1 MKLNELKTVA
11 VIGAGVMGH
20 GIGQV
25 ALMAG
30 YHLNLCDIKEEFV
43 ERGITQIYA
52 SLDKLAAKG
61 KIDAGKVA
69 EIKESGITA
78 YTSIGEAVRNAQL
91 IVEAVP
97 ERMDIKQSTLEQ
109 ISAGCSADAVI
120 STNSSTMSITALA
133 EHVQHPENMVGIHY
147 FFPAVLMK
155 LVEVIRGDKTSDETT
170 EFARAYAEHVGKT
183 VVVAQKD
190 RPGFIANRI
199 VAPVVVYNGL
209 MVDKEGITPA
219 DIDLSMMKNG
229 QKMGPMELADFTG
242 VDVTSF
248 CQDYYHE
255 HLSPEYEPS
264 AAAKKLLAEQ
274 KLGKKT
280 GQGYYTWPAKG
291 RPEIDESLYTGK
303 YNPDIPNFIQANE
316 ACKLYEEGVCSLEEC
331 DTAMELG
338 YNMQGPI
345 DYIQRFEPAQITDAL
360 NAVADHFGKE
370 IFKPV
375 KTITSGAYK
384 RG

>member
-1 MKLNELKTVA
+1 M
-11 VIGAGVMGH
+11 
-20 GIGQV
+20 
-25 ALMAG
+25 
-30 YHLNLCDIKEEFV
+30 NL
-43 ERGITQIYA
+43 IYQ
-52 SLDKLAAKG
+52 SLDKFASKG
-61 KIDAGKVA
+61 KISEEAVA
-69 EIKESGITA
+69 KIKESGITT
-78 YTSIGEAVRNAQL
+78 YTSIAEAVKDAQF
-91 IVEAVP
+91 IVEAAP
-97 ERMDIKQSTLEQ
+97 KRMDIKNSTLAQ
-109 ISAGCSADAVI
+109 ISAACSPDAVI
-120 STNSSTMSITALA
+120 STNSSTMSITELSKAV
-133 EHVQHPENMVGIHY
+133 EKPERFVGVHY

-155 LVEVIRGDKTSDETT
+155 LVEVIRGDATSDETT
-170 EFARAYAEHVGKT
+170 AFAKAYAEHAGKT

-199 VAPVVVYNGL
+199 AAPVVVYNGR
-209 MVDKEGITPA
+209 MADRDGFTPA

-248 CQDYYHE
+248 CQDYYYE

-264 AAAKKLLAEQ
+264 NAAKKLLAEH

-280 GQGYYTWPAKG
+280 GQV
-291 RPEIDESLYTGK
+291 RLYTGK

-316 ACKLYEEGVCSLEEC
+316 ACKLLEEGVCSLEEC

-338 YNMQGPI
+338 YNMEGPI
-345 DYIQRFEPAQITDAL
+345 HYIQRFEPQQIADAL

-370 IFKPV
+370 IFRPV
-375 KTITSGAYK
+375 ATITTGAYK

>member
-1 MKLNELKTVA
+1 M
-11 VIGAGVMGH
+11 
-20 GIGQV
+20 
-25 ALMAG
+25 
-30 YHLNLCDIKEEFV
+30 NL
-43 ERGITQIYA
+43 IYQ
-52 SLDKLAAKG
+52 SLDKFASKG
-61 KIDAGKVA
+61 KLSEEAVA
-69 EIKESGITA
+69 KIKESGITT
-78 YTSIGEAVRNAQL
+78 YTSIAEAVKDAQF

-97 ERMDIKQSTLEQ
+97 ERMDIKNSTLTQ
-109 ISAGCSADAVI
+109 ISAACSPDAVI
-120 STNSSTMSITALA
+120 STNSSTMSITELSKAV
-133 EHVQHPENMVGIHY
+133 EKPERFVGVHY

-155 LVEVIRGDKTSDETT
+155 LVEVIRGDATSDETT
-170 EFARAYAEHVGKT
+170 AFAKAYAEHAGKT

-199 VAPVVVYNGL
+199 VAPVVVYNGR
-209 MVDKEGITPA
+209 MVDRDGFTPA
-219 DIDLSMMKNG
+219 DIDLSMMKTG

-264 AAAKKLLAEQ
+264 TRQRSFLQ
-274 KLGKKT
+274 ST
-280 GQGYYTWPAKG
+280 SYYTWPEKG
-291 RPEIDESLYTGK
+291 RPVIDESLYTGK

-316 ACKLYEEGVCSLEEC
+316 ACKLLEEG

-338 YNMQGPI
+338 YNMEGPI
-345 DYIQRFEPAQITDAL
+345 HYIQRFEPQQIADAL

-370 IFKPV
+370 IFRPV
-375 KTITSGAYK
+375 ATITTGAYK

>member
-1 MKLNELKTVA
+1 M
-11 VIGAGVMGH
+11 
-20 GIGQV
+20 
-25 ALMAG
+25 
-30 YHLNLCDIKEEFV
+30 NL
-43 ERGITQIYA
+43 IYQ
-52 SLDKLAAKG
+52 SLDKFASKG
-61 KIDAGKVA
+61 KISEEAVA
-69 EIKESGITA
+69 KIKESGITT
-78 YTSIGEAVRNAQL
+78 YTSIAEAVKDAQF

-97 ERMDIKQSTLEQ
+97 KRMDIKNSTLTQ
-109 ISAGCSADAVI
+109 ISAACSADAVI
-120 STNSSTMSITALA
+120 STNSSTMSITELSKAV
-133 EHVQHPENMVGIHY
+133 EKPERFVGVHY

-155 LVEVIRGDKTSDETT
+155 LVEVIRGDATSDETT
-170 EFARAYAEHVGKT
+170 AFAKAYAEHAGKT

-199 VAPVVVYNGL
+199 VAPVVVYNGR
-209 MVDKEGITPA
+209 MADRDGFTPA

-264 AAAKKLLAEQ
+264 TRQRSFLQ
-274 KLGKKT
+274 ST
-280 GQGYYTWPAKG
+280 SYYTWPEKG
-291 RPEIDESLYTGK
+291 RPVSDESLYTGK

-316 ACKLYEEGVCSLEEC
+316 ACKLLEEGVCSLEEC
-331 DTAMELG
+331 HTAMELG
-338 YNMQGPI
+338 YNMEGPI
-345 DYIQRFEPAQITDAL
+345 HYIQRFEPQQIADAL

-370 IFKPV
+370 IFRSAA
-375 KTITSGAYK
+375 TITTGAYK

>member
-1 MKLNELKTVA
+1 M
-11 VIGAGVMGH
+11 
-20 GIGQV
+20 
-25 ALMAG
+25 
-30 YHLNLCDIKEEFV
+30 NL
-43 ERGITQIYA
+43 IYQ
-52 SLDKLAAKG
+52 SLDKFASKG
-61 KIDAGKVA
+61 KISEEAVA
-69 EIKESGITA
+69 KIKESGITT
-78 YTSIGEAVRNAQL
+78 YTSIAEAVKDAQF

-97 ERMDIKQSTLEQ
+97 ERMDIKNSTLAQ
-109 ISAGCSADAVI
+109 ISAACSPDAVI
-120 STNSSTMSITALA
+120 STNSSTMSITELSKAV
-133 EHVQHPENMVGIHY
+133 EKPERFVGVHY

-155 LVEVIRGDKTSDETT
+155 LVEVIRGDATSDETT
-170 EFARAYAEHVGKT
+170 AFAKAYAEHAGKT

-199 VAPVVVYNGL
+199 VAPVVVYNGR
-209 MVDKEGITPA
+209 MVDRDGFTPA

-264 AAAKKLLAEQ
+264 NAAKKLLAEH

-280 GQGYYTWPAKG
+280 GQGYYTWPEKG
-291 RPEIDESLYTGK
+291 RPVIDESLYTGK

-316 ACKLYEEGVCSLEEC
+316 ACKLLEEGVCSLEEC
-331 DTAMELG
+331 DTAMGLG
-338 YNMQGPI
+338 YNMEGPI
-345 DYIQRFEPAQITDAL
+345 HYIQRFEPQQIADAL

-375 KTITSGAYK
+375 ATITTGAYK

>member
-1 MKLNELKTVA
+1 MTKRLLAALLATTLASPASAATLRDAIAGDMPQLMTLYRDLHANPELSMQEVRTP
-11 VIGAGVMGH
+11 G
-20 GIGQV
+20 
-25 ALMAG
+25 
-30 YHLNLCDIKEEFV
+30 
-43 ERGITQIYA
+43 
-52 SLDKLAAKG
+52 KLA
-61 KIDAGKVA
+61 
-69 EIKESGITA
+69 
-78 YTSIGEAVRNAQL
+78 
-91 IVEAVP
+91 P
-97 ERMDIKQSTLEQ
+97 EMRKL
-109 ISAGCSADAVI
+109 GF
-120 STNSSTMSITALA
+120 
-133 EHVQHPENMVGIHY
+133 HV
-147 FFPAVLMK
+147 
-155 LVEVIRGDKTSDETT
+155 T
-170 EFARAYAEHVGKT
+170 EHVGKT

-209 MVDKEGITPA
+209 MVDRDGFTPA

-264 AAAKKLLAEQ
+264 NAAKKLLAEH

-280 GQGYYTWPAKG
+280 GQGYYTWPEKG
-291 RPEIDESLYTGK
+291 RPVIDESLYTGK

-316 ACKLYEEGVCSLEEC
+316 ACKLLEEGVCSLEEC

-338 YNMQGPI
+338 YNMEGPI
-345 DYIQRFEPAQITDAL
+345 HYIQRFEPQQIADAL

-370 IFKPV
+370 IFRPV
-375 KTITSGAYK
+375 ATITTGAYK

>member
-1 MKLNELKTVA
+1 
-11 VIGAGVMGH
+11 
-20 GIGQV
+20 
-25 ALMAG
+25 
-30 YHLNLCDIKEEFV
+30 
-43 ERGITQIYA
+43 
-52 SLDKLAAKG
+52 
-61 KIDAGKVA
+61 
-69 EIKESGITA
+69 
-78 YTSIGEAVRNAQL
+78 
-91 IVEAVP
+91 
-97 ERMDIKQSTLEQ
+97 
-109 ISAGCSADAVI
+109 
-120 STNSSTMSITALA
+120 MSITELSKAV
-133 EHVQHPENMVGIHY
+133 EKPERFVGVHY

-155 LVEVIRGDKTSDETT
+155 LVEVIRGDATSDETT
-170 EFARAYAEHVGKT
+170 AFAKAYAEHVGKT

-199 VAPVVVYNGL
+199 VAPVVVYNGR
-209 MVDKEGITPA
+209 MADRDGFTPA

-255 HLSPEYEPS
+255 HLSPAYELS
-264 AAAKKLLAEQ
+264 NAAKKLLAEH

-280 GQGYYTWPAKG
+280 GQGYYTWPEKG
-291 RPEIDESLYTGK
+291 RPVIDESLYTGK

-316 ACKLYEEGVCSLEEC
+316 ACKLLEEGVCSLEEC

-338 YNMQGPI
+338 YNMEGPI
-345 DYIQRFEPAQITDAL
+345 HYIQRFEPQQIADAL

-370 IFKPV
+370 IFRPV
-375 KTITSGAYK
+375 ATITTGAYK

>member
-1 MKLNELKTVA
+1 M
-11 VIGAGVMGH
+11 
-20 GIGQV
+20 
-25 ALMAG
+25 
-30 YHLNLCDIKEEFV
+30 NL
-43 ERGITQIYA
+43 IYQ
-52 SLDKLAAKG
+52 SLDKFASKG
-61 KIDAGKVA
+61 KIGEEAVA
-69 EIKESGITA
+69 KIKESGITT
-78 YTSIGEAVRNAQL
+78 YTSIAEAVKDAQF

-97 ERMDIKQSTLEQ
+97 ERMDIKNSTLTQ
-109 ISAGCSADAVI
+109 ISAACSPDAVI
-120 STNSSTMSITALA
+120 STNSSTMSITELSKAV
-133 EHVQHPENMVGIHY
+133 EKPERFVGVHY

-155 LVEVIRGDKTSDETT
+155 LVEVIRGDATSDETT
-170 EFARAYAEHVGKT
+170 AFAKAYAEHAGKT

-199 VAPVVVYNGL
+199 VAPVVVYNGR
-209 MVDKEGITPA
+209 MADRDGFTPA

-255 HLSPEYEPS
+255 HLSPEHEPS
-264 AAAKKLLAEQ
+264 NAAKKLLADH

-280 GQGYYTWPAKG
+280 GQGYYTWPEKG
-291 RPEIDESLYTGK
+291 RPVIDESLYTGK

-316 ACKLYEEGVCSLEEC
+316 ACKLLEEGVCSLEEC

-338 YNMQGPI
+338 YNMEGPI
-345 DYIQRFEPAQITDAL
+345 HYIQRFEPQQIADAL

-370 IFKPV
+370 IFRPV
-375 KTITSGAYK
+375 ATITTGAYK

>member
-1 MKLNELKTVA
+1 M
-11 VIGAGVMGH
+11 
-20 GIGQV
+20 
-25 ALMAG
+25 
-30 YHLNLCDIKEEFV
+30 NL
-43 ERGITQIYA
+43 IYQ
-52 SLDKLAAKG
+52 SLDKFASKG
-61 KIDAGKVA
+61 KISEEAVA
-69 EIKESGITA
+69 KIKESGITT
-78 YTSIGEAVRNAQL
+78 YTSIAEAVKDAQF
-91 IVEAVP
+91 IVEAAP
-97 ERMDIKQSTLEQ
+97 KRMDIKNSTLAQ
-109 ISAGCSADAVI
+109 ISAACSPDAVI
-120 STNSSTMSITALA
+120 STNSSTMSITELSKAV
-133 EHVQHPENMVGIHY
+133 EKPERFVGVHY

-155 LVEVIRGDKTSDETT
+155 LVEVIRGDATSDETT
-170 EFARAYAEHVGKT
+170 AFAKAYAEHAGKT

-199 VAPVVVYNGL
+199 VAPVVVYNGR
-209 MVDKEGITPA
+209 MADRDGFTPA

-264 AAAKKLLAEQ
+264 TRQRSFLQ
-274 KLGKKT
+274 ST
-280 GQGYYTWPAKG
+280 SYYTWPEKG
-291 RPEIDESLYTGK
+291 RPVSDESLYTGK

-316 ACKLYEEGVCSLEEC
+316 ACKLLEEGVCSLEEC

-338 YNMQGPI
+338 YNMEGPI
-345 DYIQRFEPAQITDAL
+345 HYIQRFEPQQIADAL

-370 IFKPV
+370 IFRSAA
-375 KTITSGAYK
+375 TITTGAYK

>member
-1 MKLNELKTVA
+1 M
-11 VIGAGVMGH
+11 
-20 GIGQV
+20 
-25 ALMAG
+25 
-30 YHLNLCDIKEEFV
+30 NL
-43 ERGITQIYA
+43 IYQ
-52 SLDKLAAKG
+52 SLDKFASKG
-61 KIDAGKVA
+61 KLSEEAVA
-69 EIKESGITA
+69 KIKESGITT
-78 YTSIGEAVRNAQL
+78 YTSIAEAVKDAQF

-97 ERMDIKQSTLEQ
+97 ERMDIKNSTLTQ
-109 ISAGCSADAVI
+109 ISAACSPDAVI
-120 STNSSTMSITALA
+120 STNSSAMSITELFKAV
-133 EHVQHPENMVGIHY
+133 EKPERFVGVHY

-155 LVEVIRGDKTSDETT
+155 LVEVIRGDATSDETT
-170 EFARAYAEHVGKT
+170 AFAKAYAEHAGKT

-199 VAPVVVYNGL
+199 VAPVVVYNGR
-209 MVDKEGITPA
+209 MADRDGFTPA

-264 AAAKKLLAEQ
+264 TRQRSFLQ
-274 KLGKKT
+274 SSS
-280 GQGYYTWPAKG
+280 YYTWPEKG
-291 RPEIDESLYTGK
+291 RPVSDESLYTGK

-316 ACKLYEEGVCSLEEC
+316 ACKLLEEGVCSLEEC

-338 YNMQGPI
+338 YNMEGPI
-345 DYIQRFEPAQITDAL
+345 HYIQRFEPQQIADAL

-370 IFKPV
+370 IFRSAA
-375 KTITSGAYK
+375 TITTGAYK

>member
-1 MKLNELKTVA
+1 M
-11 VIGAGVMGH
+11 
-20 GIGQV
+20 
-25 ALMAG
+25 
-30 YHLNLCDIKEEFV
+30 NL
-43 ERGITQIYA
+43 IYQ
-52 SLDKLAAKG
+52 SLDKFASKG
-61 KIDAGKVA
+61 KLSEEAVA
-69 EIKESGITA
+69 KIKESGITT
-78 YTSIGEAVRNAQL
+78 YTSIAEAVKDAQF
-91 IVEAVP
+91 IVEAAP
-97 ERMDIKQSTLEQ
+97 KRMDIKNSTLAQ
-109 ISAGCSADAVI
+109 ISAACSPDAVI
-120 STNSSTMSITALA
+120 STNSSTMSITELSKAV
-133 EHVQHPENMVGIHY
+133 EKPERFVGVHY

-155 LVEVIRGDKTSDETT
+155 LVEVIRGDATSDETT
-170 EFARAYAEHVGKT
+170 AFAKAYAEHAGKT

-199 VAPVVVYNGL
+199 VAPVVVYNGR
-209 MVDKEGITPA
+209 MADRDGFTPA

-264 AAAKKLLAEQ
+264 TRQSSFLQ
-274 KLGKKT
+274 IT
-280 GQGYYTWPAKG
+280 SYFRWPVYG
-291 RPEIDESLYTGK
+291 RPVSDESLYTGK

-316 ACKLYEEGVCSLEEC
+316 ACKLLEEGVCSLEEC

-338 YNMQGPI
+338 YNMEGPI
-345 DYIQRFEPAQITDAL
+345 HYIQRFEPQQIADAL

-370 IFKPV
+370 IFRSAA
-375 KTITSGAYK
+375 TITTGAYK

>member
-1 MKLNELKTVA
+1 M
-11 VIGAGVMGH
+11 
-20 GIGQV
+20 
-25 ALMAG
+25 
-30 YHLNLCDIKEEFV
+30 NLIC
-43 ERGITQIYA
+43 Q
-52 SLDKLAAKG
+52 SLDKFASKG
-61 KIDAGKVA
+61 KISEEAVA
-69 EIKESGITA
+69 KIKESGITT
-78 YTSIGEAVRNAQL
+78 YTSIAEAVKDAQF

-97 ERMDIKQSTLEQ
+97 ERMDIKNSTLAQ
-109 ISAGCSADAVI
+109 ISAACSPDAVI
-120 STNSSTMSITALA
+120 SINSSTMSITELSKAV
-133 EHVQHPENMVGIHY
+133 EKPERFVGVHY

-155 LVEVIRGDKTSDETT
+155 LVEVIRGDATSDETT
-170 EFARAYAEHVGKT
+170 AFAKAYAEHAGKT
-183 VVVAQKD
+183 VVVAQKY

-199 VAPVVVYNGL
+199 VAPVVVYNGR
-209 MVDKEGITPA
+209 MADRDGFTPA

-264 AAAKKLLAEQ
+264 TRQRSFLQ
-274 KLGKKT
+274 ST
-280 GQGYYTWPAKG
+280 SYYTWPEKG
-291 RPEIDESLYTGK
+291 RPVSDESLYTGK

-316 ACKLYEEGVCSLEEC
+316 ACKLLEEGVCSLEEC

-338 YNMQGPI
+338 YNMEGPI
-345 DYIQRFEPAQITDAL
+345 HYIQRFEPQQIADAL

-370 IFKPV
+370 IFRSAA
-375 KTITSGAYK
+375 TITTGAYK